1 MPKKRALNELVANLS
16 TLSGWLLLLPFLGL
30 IPQFSLPIL
39 YGIVLSNPLV
49 LFLLWE
55 GHSYPKSQYD
65 YFYWAGKVAV
75 FSVYVILAFRFFL
88 PEHTALLSL
97 RMRGLFMNPVLHG
110 LITAALALNPKWLK
124 DLLPHSFWKPFGT
137 PPKVDLTPGDFL
149 VSGLA
154 YAALGAFHLWASIEA
169 AKVGR
174 LTGIAVE
181 SSQKD
186 GDKRTPETAPKEPPL
201 AAGGGDLTKEVVS
214 GKSPTPFLPPGPKP
228 QVVDR
233 KRRLEI
239 LKRALEGAE
248 LEEGLDLE
256 RVVKISAHLS
266 EAALDERVRLAR
278 FKAEAMG
285 KPVTWE
291 LLKRTLKKE

>member
-1 MPKKRALNELVANLS
+1 MLS
-16 TLSGWLLLLPFLGL
+16 IMSGWLLLLPFLGL
-30 IPQFSLPIL
+30 FPQLSLPIL
-39 YGIVLSNPLV
+39 YGVILSNPLV

-75 FSVYVILAFRFFL
+75 FSMYTIFAFRLLL
-88 PEHTALLSL
+88 PLHTALSSL

-110 LITAALALNPKWLK
+110 LVTAALALNPKWVTGLFS
-124 DLLPHSFWKPFGT
+124 PTFWKPFGT
-137 PPKVDLTPGDFL
+137 PPQVDLTPDRFL

-154 YAALGAFHLWASIEA
+154 YAALGAFHLWASLEVTKKEA
-169 AKVGR
+169 
-174 LTGIAVE
+174 E
-181 SSQKD
+181 SVPSPSGKRQEEQGERPPKAAPQEDKPAQKEPHLATRGSD
-186 GDKRTPETAPKEPPL
+186 LPKEVIL
-201 AAGGGDLTKEVVS
+201 GRESA
-214 GKSPTPFLPPGPKP
+214 PFPFSDPKP
-228 QVVDR
+228 PVMDR

-239 LKRALEGAE
+239 LKRALEGAD

-256 RVVKISAHLS
+256 WVVELSAHLS
-266 EAALDERVRLAR
+266 EVTLDEQVRLAR